1 MINIIGKTTD
11 DKMVVNGVFRFFETE
26 GIPFDIIFDLL
37 KRNNAIPDWISLY
50 KEAVL
55 SGMKHSRVISMLEGF
70 MKIKARKPRPAFAGF
85 AYGERLVLGDE
96 LPFNPVFVH

>member
-1 MINIIGKTTD
+1 
-11 DKMVVNGVFRFFETE
+11 
-26 GIPFDIIFDLL
+26 
-37 KRNNAIPDWISLY
+37 
-50 KEAVL
+50 
-55 SGMKHSRVISMLEGF
+55 

>member
-70 MKIKARKPRPAFAGF
+70 ISDAFGVEISNVVIGKLEELYGSRK
-85 AYGERLVLGDE
+85 
-96 LPFNPVFVH
+96 